1 MDQRI
6 PSWPVELDTSQKT
19 AVLAPE
25 LQQELQWESLY
36 PANDRRWLL
45 ARRIAGSSSFSRSTL
60 LSNFLLYVCD
70 RALSGKTEE
79 ISEHQIGVQV
89 FGRRPGYNPSED
101 NIVRSY
107 ARHLRQRLDHYFET
121 EGKEEELRLS
131 IPRGKYVPHF
141 EPNRPA
147 QAAVPDEEDGA
158 EARPILVPP
167 KEPSKTRPVA
177 TAGRSRLWR
186 IGLVA
191 VALVLLACGVLAWTI
206 AERRVSASP
215 DTSHPLWAQLFNKS
229 RETLLVPA
237 DDGIVM
243 IQNLTHHSVNLSEYI
258 SRDYVSIKNP
268 YNIDAQNMADLD
280 QQRYTSMADL
290 NTVLK
295 FSRLPEATPERFTVR
310 YARELHM
317 EDLKDANAILI
328 GSSFSNPWVELFQ
341 KNLNFEFEYQ
351 PRPNESVIVNRH
363 PLQGELPVYQNDATA
378 PSHRTYAVIALV
390 PNLNDTGWV
399 LLIEGLTMAGTQ
411 AGTDILF
418 NREAL
423 LPVLDKARSQN
434 GMLLPFELLI
444 ETRSF
449 GSNAPQATII
459 ASRIYSKQAPAA

>member
-1 MDQRI
+1 MNQPTPWSLD
-6 PSWPVELDTSQKT
+6 LDTSDKT
-19 AVLAPE
+19 TVVVHE
-25 LQQELQWESLY
+25 LPQEPQWENLH
-36 PANDRRWLL
+36 PADDQRWQL
-45 ARRIAGSSSFSRSTL
+45 ARRIAVSSSFARSTL

-121 EGKEEELRLS
+121 EGKQEELRLS

-141 EPNRPA
+141 EPNRLPD
-147 QAAVPDEEDGA
+147 AATSHEEEVPET
-158 EARPILVPP
+158 RTVTIP
-167 KEPSKTRPVA
+167 KEPLPIEPYS
-177 TAGRSRLWR
+177 
-186 IGLVA
+186 
-191 VALVLLACGVLAWTI
+191 I
-206 AERRVSASP
+206 AERPRYWTFGFIAVAVVLLICGFVVWTLSQRAASVSA
-215 DTSHPLWAQLFNKS
+215 DTSHPLWAQIFDKS
-229 RETLLVPA
+229 RQTLLVPA

-258 SRDYVSIKNP
+258 SRDYASIKNP

-290 NTVLK
+290 DTVLK
-295 FSRLPEATPERFTVR
+295 FSRLPEATPERFSVR

-317 EDLKDANAILI
+317 EDLKDSNAILI

-351 PRPNESVIVNRH
+351 PRPNQSVIMNRH
-363 PLQGELPVYQNDATA
+363 PLQRELPVYQNDATA
-378 PSHRTYAVIALV
+378 PSHRTYAVIALAR
-390 PNLNDTGWV
+390 NLNDTGWV
-399 LLIEGLTMAGTQ
+399 LIIEGLTMAGTQ
-411 AGTDILF
+411 AATDILF
-418 NREAL
+418 NREAM
-423 LPVLDKARSQN
+423 LPVLNKARAAN
-434 GMLLPFELLI
+434 GEVQPFELLI

-459 ASRIYSKQAPAA
+459 ASRIYSKAPVS